1 MNQKKLSTAK
11 LTINLFLFIAFTIPI
26 ITPFDFS
33 YIYILYI
40 SAIIIMLIFSPP
52 KNTRKLILHWLIPA
66 TVLYSVLVLSHA
78 GDQSSIINLSAVF
91 LTLSLIFLINEKLK
105 RSPNTIIQTINTLP
119 KFALLSIAAYIP
131 ISILFS
137 SFLDIN
143 NPTSD
148 LITGNRLRLL
158 SGSNT
163 GHSVLISL
171 SFVGL
176 ILCYSKISLFSGKL
190 RWPATALFILL
201 LILSKSSV
209 SWLLLLSSTTI
220 FIIESIRHRIGRAAT
235 FGYFLLA
242 ITLIVALSNFETL
255 MTFFRTDLQGN
266 DTSIYAGDL
275 TAGRAELNSLLIS
288 GISTSPLTGL
298 GHGHPMLQSGLK
310 DAAGHG
316 ASSESGLRLAAKYG
330 IPYFISILFLISL
343 PFRAFSINNKNLR
356 ILSISFSSGLL
367 LMLTANATLEAP
379 HSFEFFFYICL
390 SLILS
395 SAVSIEK
402 KSKLGVRRISTEYRT
417 TRSPKTAIINP
428 L

>member
-11 LTINLFLFIAFTIPI
+11 LTIHLFLFIAFAIPI

-33 YIYILYI
+33 FIYILYI
-40 SAIIIMLIFSPP
+40 AAIALMLLFSPP
-52 KNTRKLILHWLIPA
+52 KNTKKLTLYWFIPA
-66 TVLYSVLVLSHA
+66 LTLYSILVLSHA
-78 GDQSSIINLSAVF
+78 NDQASIINLSAV
-91 LTLSLIFLINEKLK
+91 LITLSLIFLINEKLK
-105 RSPNTIIQTINTLP
+105 RSPNTVIQTINTLP
-119 KFALLSIAAYIP
+119 KFVLLSMAAYIP

-137 SFLDIN
+137 NFLDIN
-143 NPTSD
+143 NPLSD
-148 LITGNRLRLL
+148 LITGNRLRFL

-163 GHSVLISL
+163 GHSVLISI
-171 SFVGL
+171 SFIGL
-176 ILCYSKISLFSGKL
+176 ILCYSKVSFFSGKL
-190 RWPATALFILL
+190 RWPATSLFILL

-209 SWLLLLSSTTI
+209 SWLLIFSSTTI
-220 FIIESIRHRIGRAAT
+220 FIIEGIRHRIGRAAT

-242 ITLIVALSNFETL
+242 FTSIIALSNFEAL

-310 DAAGHG
+310 DSAGHG

-330 IPYFISILFLISL
+330 IPYFIAILVLISL
-343 PFRAFSINNKNLR
+343 PFRAFSIDDKKLR
-356 ILSISFSSGLL
+356 ILSISFSSGLI

-390 SLILS
+390 SLVLS
-395 SAVSIEK
+395 SAISIEK
-402 KSKLGVRRISTEYRT
+402 QKRAKI
-417 TRSPKTAIINP
+417 AHINGTN

>member
-11 LTINLFLFIAFTIPI
+11 LTIHLFLFIAFAIPI

-33 YIYILYI
+33 FIYILYI
-40 SAIIIMLIFSPP
+40 AAIVLMLLFSPP
-52 KNTRKLILHWLIPA
+52 KNTKKLILYWFIPA
-66 TVLYSVLVLSHA
+66 LTLYSTLVLSHA
-78 GDQSSIINLSAVF
+78 NDQASIINLSAV
-91 LTLSLIFLINEKLK
+91 LITLSLIFLINEKLK
-105 RSPNTIIQTINTLP
+105 RSPNTVIQTINTLP
-119 KFALLSIAAYIP
+119 KFVLLSMAAYIP

-137 SFLDIN
+137 NFLDIN
-143 NPTSD
+143 NPLSD
-148 LITGNRLRLL
+148 LITGNRLRFL

-163 GHSVLISL
+163 GHSVLISI
-171 SFVGL
+171 SFIGL
-176 ILCYSKISLFSGKL
+176 ILCYSKVSFFSGKL
-190 RWPATALFILL
+190 RWPATSLFILL

-209 SWLLLLSSTTI
+209 SWLLIFSSTTI
-220 FIIESIRHRIGRAAT
+220 FILEGIRHRIGRAAT

-242 ITLIVALSNFETL
+242 FTSIIALSNFEAL

-310 DAAGHG
+310 DSAGHG

-330 IPYFISILFLISL
+330 IPYFIAILVLISL
-343 PFRAFSINNKNLR
+343 PFRAFSINDKKLR
-356 ILSISFSSGLL
+356 ILSISFSSGLI

-390 SLILS
+390 SLVLS
-395 SAVSIEK
+395 SAISIEK
-402 KSKLGVRRISTEYRT
+402 QNRV
-417 TRSPKTAIINP
+417 KTAHINGTN

>member
-11 LTINLFLFIAFTIPI
+11 LTIHLFLFIAFAIPI

-33 YIYILYI
+33 FIYILYI
-40 SAIIIMLIFSPP
+40 AAIALMLLFSPP
-52 KNTRKLILHWLIPA
+52 KNTKKLTLYWFIPA
-66 TVLYSVLVLSHA
+66 LTLYSILVLSHA
-78 GDQSSIINLSAVF
+78 NDQASIINLSAV
-91 LTLSLIFLINEKLK
+91 LITLSLIFLINEKLK
-105 RSPNTIIQTINTLP
+105 RSPNTVIQTINTLP
-119 KFALLSIAAYIP
+119 KFVLLSMAAYIP

-137 SFLDIN
+137 NFLDIN
-143 NPTSD
+143 NPLSD
-148 LITGNRLRLL
+148 LITGNRLRFL

-163 GHSVLISL
+163 GHSVLISI
-171 SFVGL
+171 SFIGL
-176 ILCYSKISLFSGKL
+176 ILCYSKVSFFSGKL
-190 RWPATALFILL
+190 RWPATSLFILL

-209 SWLLLLSSTTI
+209 SWLLIFSSTTI
-220 FIIESIRHRIGRAAT
+220 FIIEGIRHRIGRAAT

-242 ITLIVALSNFETL
+242 FTSIIALSNFEAL

-310 DAAGHG
+310 DSAGHG

-330 IPYFISILFLISL
+330 IPYFIAILVLISL
-343 PFRAFSINNKNLR
+343 PFRAFSINDKKLR
-356 ILSISFSSGLL
+356 ILSISFSSGLI

-390 SLILS
+390 SLVLS
-395 SAVSIEK
+395 SAISIEK
-402 KSKLGVRRISTEYRT
+402 QKRAKI
-417 TRSPKTAIINP
+417 AHINGTN